1 MSEQRQVTMTA
12 EQLAKWEAFQEAEA
26 KKEAAERRRQQRE
39 TYAQMVDEE
48 LATAIPEL
56 MNLSAGIKTVKDTV
70 FGNFAAIIDMK
81 SDLFGTKDGGQYSH
95 TFTNSDSTL
104 RLTLGVNTVDG
115 YRDTVEDGIAMVRG
129 YIESLA
135 TDDKTQALVS
145 AVLRLLSR
153 DGQGNLKASRVLQ
166 LRKMAEDSGDE
177 QFLEGV
183 RIIEESYQPSIT
195 RRYIRAQRKHPKTG
209 AWRNIPLGITD
220 VDLLPENEAAP
231 EPDAEAEGT
240 ESEAA
245 E

>member
-1 MSEQRQVTMTA
+1 MSEQVTISGA
-12 EQLAKWEAFQEAEA
+12 ELEEFKAFQAEKA
-26 KKEAAERRRQQRE
+26 KKEKAEQRKQQRE

-48 LATAIPEL
+48 RSQAIPEL
-56 MNLSAGIKTVKDTV
+56 LSLSGEIKTVKDTV
-70 FGNFAAIIDMK
+70 FGNFAAIIEMK
-81 SDLFGTKDGGQYSH
+81 AELFGTKGGGQYSH
-95 TFTNSDSTL
+95 TFTNSDSSL

-166 LRKMAEDSGDE
+166 LRKMAEDSGDD

-183 RIIEESYQPSIT
+183 KIIEESYQPCIT
-195 RRYIRAQRKHPKTG
+195 RRYIRAQRKDPKTG

-220 VDLLPENEAAP
+220 VDLLAENETAPAP
-231 EPDAEAEGT
+231 EAEAEGT
-240 ESEAA
+240 EAEAA